1 MQLGFVS
8 AILGDLK
15 LEEVLAFAADEGFPC
30 VEIMCWPPGKAER
43 RYAGVTHLDVTN
55 FSDDTA
61 AHVRDLVR
69 IHGVSISGLGYYP
82 NPLDGNAS
90 HRQFV
95 VDHLKKVI
103 RAAPQ
108 VGVNVVNTFI
118 GRDHT
123 KTLEEN
129 VSRMPEVW
137 LPVVKEAQAAGV
149 KIGIEHCPMLYS
161 AEQWPGGKNLATT
174 PAVWRQ
180 MFATFEAAAPG
191 VVGLNFDPSHL
202 IWQFIDCGRA
212 VREFGKHIVHVH
224 AKDERIDQS
233 RLYEVGVMGLEWH
246 VPKLP
251 GLGDVKWGEF
261 FAALTDANYHGP
273 VCVEV
278 EDRAFEDS
286 LAGRRRALR
295 QSKKFLEQFV
305 G

>member
-69 IHGVSISGLGYYP
+69 IHGVKISGLGYYP
-82 NPLDGNAS
+82 NPLDSDAA

-95 VDHLKKVI
+95 VEHLKKVI

-118 GRDHT
+118 GRDH
-123 KTLEEN
+123 
-129 VSRMPEVW
+129 SRCLADNLARMSEIW

-161 AEQWPGGKNLATT
+161 DEQWPGGKNLAST
-174 PAVWRQ
+174 PAVWRR
-180 MFATFEAAAPG
+180 MFATFDAAAPG

-202 IWQFIDCGRA
+202 IWQFIDCPRA

-224 AKDERIDQS
+224 AKDERIDAS
-233 RLYEVGVMGLEWH
+233 LLYEVGVTGLGWH

-261 FAALTDANYHGP
+261 FAALTDADYHGP

-286 LAGRRRALR
+286 LASRRRALR

>member
-43 RYAGVTHLDVTN
+43 RYAGVTHLDVTD

-69 IHGVSISGLGYYP
+69 IHGV
-82 NPLDGNAS
+82 
-90 HRQFV
+90 Q
-95 VDHLKKVI
+95 HLRPRLLPQPARRRRGAPPRSSSNTSRRSSAPRRRSAWTSSTRSSAATI
-103 RAAPQ
+103 RRRLA
-108 VGVNVVNTFI
+108 
-118 GRDHT
+118 D
-123 KTLEEN
+123 N

-161 AEQWPGGKNLATT
+161 ADEWPGGKNLATT

-202 IWQFIDCGRA
+202 VWQFIDCGRA
-212 VREFGKHIVHVH
+212 RPRVRQAHRPRPRQGR
-224 AKDERIDQS
+224 A
-233 RLYEVGVMGLEWH
+233 
-246 VPKLP
+246 
-251 GLGDVKWGEF
+251 
-261 FAALTDANYHGP
+261 
-273 VCVEV
+273 
-278 EDRAFEDS
+278 DRP
-286 LAGRRRALR
+286 RRGCTRSA
-295 QSKKFLEQFV
+295 
-305 G
+305 